1 MSRTVA
7 EMVNKLTS
15 TGRTIT
21 STTQPA
27 LRAMAGKAE
36 ASVLAEARKIVPD
49 LNLSG
54 VGTKGAKIGVRTRVG
69 ATHAEV
75 KATGPWQ
82 FIEFR
87 TKAHVITSKR
97 FTGPRRGRGERVAAG
112 QRTLR
117 AGFRGLGVSG
127 AAIRTPYGPRTYVK
141 HPGTKGQLPFKHG
154 VDRAL
159 PQLPKIASQVYRQQI
174 SRIFR

>member
-27 LRAMAGKAE
+27 LRAMAAKAQAEIEAE
-36 ASVLAEARKIVPD
+36 AQKIVPD
-49 LNLSG
+49 MNLSG
-54 VGTKGAKIGVRTRVG
+54 VGTKGAPIRVRVRINQ
-69 ATHAEV
+69 THAEI
-75 KATGPWQ
+75 KAIGPWQ
-82 FIEFR
+82 FIEFK
-87 TKAHVITSKR
+87 TKPHNITSKR

-127 AAIRTPYGPRTYVK
+127 AAIRTPFGPKTYVK
-141 HPGTKGQLPFKHG
+141 HPGTRGQQPFTHG
-154 VDRAL
+154 VKRVTPEL
-159 PQLPKIASQVYRQQI
+159 PDIAAKIYRQQI
-174 SRIFR
+174 TRIFR